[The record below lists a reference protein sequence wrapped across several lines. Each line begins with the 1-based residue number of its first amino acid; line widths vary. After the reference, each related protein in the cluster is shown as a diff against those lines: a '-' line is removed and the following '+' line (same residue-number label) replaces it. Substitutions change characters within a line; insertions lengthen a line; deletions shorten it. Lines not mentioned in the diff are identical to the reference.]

1 MKSLAIGSQ
10 PTRRFLVMRPTRAL
24 SATLLVL
31 WSLACATGGPAGTGS
46 TSGAVAEPALV
57 LLVAVDQMRTDY
69 IDRFGEQF
77 TGGLRTLL
85 QDGAVLTNARQDH
98 AITTTAPGHAAMLS
112 GVYPRDHGIVDNSW
126 YDRTLER
133 SQAAVSDPGQP
144 LVGLPEP
151 DGGSGASPFQ
161 FRGTSLVGWLR
172 DRSPDSIAVS
182 VSRKDRSAILMT
194 PEAEHVYWW
203 HAPSGRFVTSTYF
216 RDTLPVWVE
225 AFNAADWLSA
235 FAGGSWELLAPESAY
250 ELSRPDDFEG
260 ERGGRNFGNV
270 FPHPLPTDRRA
281 LASSIQT
288 TPFMDEAT
296 LDLAG
301 AAIHALDLGGD
312 GITDVLA
319 VGLSSTD
326 SIGHAFGPHSREV
339 QDQLLRVDRMLGEF
353 FELVDQI
360 VGLDRTLIV
369 LTSDHGVVPLPEHS
383 RELGEDAERVAMAEI
398 TRGINQHV
406 GERLGESLGEESWF
420 RGGASGWIHVDRQ
433 RAAELGADTDTII
446 AAAREH
452 LESRPDVVA
461 VFSRQELLEDR
472 EPSNELELLA
482 WRNFYSD
489 RVGDLY
495 LVLQPLS
502 LWGSSAAT
510 HGSPHDYDRRV
521 PLIFRGP
528 GIRPGLYDA
537 PAAVV
542 DIAPTLAAILGLEAP
557 AGLAGSVR
565 DEIIEVR

>member
-1 MKSLAIGSQ
+1 M
-10 PTRRFLVMRPTRAL
+10 MRPTRAL
-24 SATLLVL
+24 SAALLIL
-31 WSLACATGGPAGTGS
+31 WSLACATGGPTGS
-46 TSGAVAEPALV
+46 GAGPTAGETAEAVAEPALV
-57 LLVAVDQMRTDY
+57 VLVAVDQMRTDY

-77 TGGLRTLL
+77 TGGFRTLL

-112 GVYPRDHGIVDNSW
+112 GLYPRDHGIVDNSW

-133 SQAAVSDPGQP
+133 SQGSVSDPGQP
-144 LVGLPEP
+144 LVGLPDP
-151 DGGSGASPFQ
+151 ADGPGASPFQ
-161 FRGTSLVGWLR
+161 FRGTSLTGWLR
-172 DRSPDSIAVS
+172 DRFPDSIAVS
-182 VSRKDRSAILMT
+182 VSRKDRSAILMA

-203 HAPSGRFVTSTYF
+203 HAPSGRFVTSAYY
-216 RDTLPVWVE
+216 RDTLPGWVE
-225 AFNAADWLSA
+225 ELNAADWLGA

-250 ELSRPDDFEG
+250 ELSRPDDAEG
-260 ERGGRNFGNV
+260 ERGPRGFGNV

-296 LDLAG
+296 LDLAR
-301 AAIHALDLGGD
+301 AAITALDLGGD
-312 GITDVLA
+312 GATDVLA

-326 SIGHAFGPHSREV
+326 AIGHAFGPHSREV

-353 FELVDQI
+353 FDLVDQT

-369 LTSDHGVVPLPEHS
+369 LTSDHGVVPLPEYS
-383 RELGEDAERVAMAEI
+383 RELGEDAERVVMAEI
-398 TRGINQHV
+398 SRGINQHV
-406 GERLGESLGEESWF
+406 GERLGDNLGEESWF
-420 RGGASGWIHVDRQ
+420 RSGAAGWIHVDRD
-433 RAAELGADTDTII
+433 RAAELGVDADAII

-452 LESRPDVVA
+452 LESRTDVAA

-472 EPSNELELLA
+472 EPSSELELLV
-482 WRNFYSD
+482 RRSFYAD

-495 LVLQPLS
+495 LVHQPLS
-502 LWGSSAAT
+502 QWGGSAAT
-510 HGSPHDYDRRV
+510 HGSPYDYDRRV

-528 GIRPGLYDA
+528 GIRPGLYDE

-557 AGLAGSVR
+557 AGLEGSVR
-565 DEIIEVR
+565 EEIIDWR